1 MKLCHVEYC
10 DFVVWSKESWVSQR
24 IYANDDFINDAIT
37 KTVGFIK
44 LGILPELV
52 GRWYTRQ
59 SLECDQTSTTTTQP
73 SSTATQ
79 PSSTATQ
86 PSSTATQ
93 PSSTATQPS
102 STATQTSSTTTQAV
116 SCQQSLD
123 KSDEQSLSMQDAT
136 DGTAG
141 DPWCY
146 CRKDESVDYMIGC
159 DNPACMIQ
167 WFHLSCL
174 HLTLEQVPKGSWLCP
189 DCNQLKSKPKRKKY
203 NK

>member
-1 MKLCHVEYC
+1 MVHKTILAAIAHCCSAIVYHH
-10 DFVVWSKESWVSQR
+10 S
-24 IYANDDFINDAIT
+24 AIT
-37 KTVGFIK
+37 
-44 LGILPELV
+44 
-52 GRWYTRQ
+52 
-59 SLECDQTSTTTTQP
+59 QP
-73 SSTATQ
+73 LSIATQ

-86 PSSTATQ
+86 PLSTSTQ
-93 PSSTATQPS
+93 P
-102 STATQTSSTTTQAV
+102 SSTTTQAV

-167 WFHLSCL
+167 WLL
-174 HLTLEQVPKGSWLCP
+174 QKG
-189 DCNQLKSKPKRKKY
+189 
-203 NK
+203 